1 MNKPTYQVKTDEE
14 NSFYFLSIGKKGII
28 LKMVELAEIS
38 ESIYNIGFGD
48 YDFTTN
54 TINDKIKS
62 NNSDAEKV
70 LATVLGI
77 LSEFLH
83 KNPTKTVFFNGSD
96 LIRTRLYQKIINL
109 YFDELT
115 HTFEIFGGVNHEFEL
130 FQKNKNYESFLIK
143 IRSKTK

>member
-1 MNKPTYQVKTDEE
+1 MNNPTYQVETDEE
-14 NSFYFLSIGKKGII
+14 NSFYFLSVGKKGII
-28 LKMVELAEIS
+28 LKMVELAEIG
-38 ESIYNIGFGD
+38 ENIYNLGFGD

-62 NNSDAEKV
+62 SNGDAEKV

-77 LSEFLH
+77 LSEFLL

-115 HTFEIFGGVNHEFEL
+115 HTFEIFGGINHGFEL

-143 IRSKTK
+143 IRSKTN